1 MTAICILAR
10 LRKTLQDFTFTKAAQ
25 LCFYC
30 SVQHQ
35 HQLSFA
41 YALQFSSALLTLL
54 NSANATQ
61 LTLLSSASTTQL
73 S

>member
-30 SVQHQ
+30 SVQ